1 MIAVASSEDKR
12 QLAVDLGADVAVDA
26 GSADMKAALEEANGG
41 KKVDIVLEMV
51 GGPTLDASL
60 AALAPFGRLATF
72 GMASRQPTR
81 AIEPGALM
89 SRSRGVIGFWLA
101 HCFSRPEMLGPPMAE
116 LLSMVEAGTLTPIV
130 GGTYP
135 LSEAHRA
142 HEALLDRSSQG
153 KLVLDCTA

>member
-1 MIAVASSEDKR
+1 
-12 QLAVDLGADVAVDA
+12 
-26 GSADMKAALEEANGG
+26 
-41 KKVDIVLEMV
+41 
-51 GGPTLDASL
+51 
-60 AALAPFGRLATF
+60 
-72 GMASRQPTR
+72 MASRQPTKP
-81 AIEPGALM
+81 IEPGALM